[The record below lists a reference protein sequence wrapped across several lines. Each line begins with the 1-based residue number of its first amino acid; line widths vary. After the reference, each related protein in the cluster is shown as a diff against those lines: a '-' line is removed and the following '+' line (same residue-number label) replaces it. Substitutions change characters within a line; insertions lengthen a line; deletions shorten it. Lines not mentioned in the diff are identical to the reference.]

1 MAEIHLDDDD
11 EDSSAMM
18 EAMGFS
24 GFGRAKKRKF
34 NPNVDAVVAG
44 ELPPK
49 PSADSSTGA
58 NNAPLGERRRMQ
70 LPPPSASLPA
80 RPSVAARGGN
90 ADEIDLDDD
99 DGDDGGGAAVGGETG
114 KGGGENGDTAGDG
127 PDSRYIDT
135 SRPSR
140 DYLPE
145 ELENMEVGRKIAN
158 VTGAQTPGFLTHA
171 ADQVQQQ
178 PASRHA
184 QMHSQHAGRGSK
196 RAAERS
202 VGTPWW
208 EGYYD
213 AKMNENPWEKLERQR
228 GLEPR
233 GVWSRRAVGA
243 GPGTANFQTASAVEE
258 AEGGPAL
265 DDVDS
270 ALPAASSIKGGEDT

>member
-1 MAEIHLDDDD
+1 MADAHLDDDD
-11 EDSSAMM
+11 SSESSAMM

-34 NPNVDAVVAG
+34 NPHVDAVVAG

-49 PSADSSTGA
+49 PTADSSTGA
-58 NNAPLGERRRMQ
+58 NTAPLGERRPMQ

-80 RPSVAARGGN
+80 RPSVAMGKGN

-99 DGDDGGGAAVGGETG
+99 DDGDEGAVAVGEETG
-114 KGGGENGDTAGDG
+114 TGTGVMDQVDEGD

-145 ELENMEVGRKIAN
+145 ELEDLEMQRKIDSIMG
-158 VTGAQTPGFLTHA
+158 TQPPGFSTHA
-171 ADQVQQQ
+171 ADTVQQQ
-178 PASRHA
+178 QASLHA
-184 QMHSQHAGRGSK
+184 QMQSQHTARGPK
-196 RAAERS
+196 RAAGGS
-202 VGTPWW
+202 TGKSPWW

-213 AKMNENPWEKLERQR
+213 AKMNENPWERLERQR

-233 GVWSRRAVGA
+233 GVWVQRAVGQGSGLGNSQA
-243 GPGTANFQTASAVEE
+243 ASAV
-258 AEGGPAL
+258 
-265 DDVDS
+265 
-270 ALPAASSIKGGEDT
+270 KDT